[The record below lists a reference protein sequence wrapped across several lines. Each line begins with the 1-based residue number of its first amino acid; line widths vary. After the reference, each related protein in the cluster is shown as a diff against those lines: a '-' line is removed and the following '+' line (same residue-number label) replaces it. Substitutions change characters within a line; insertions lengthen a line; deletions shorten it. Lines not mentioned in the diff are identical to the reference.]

1 MHSATIAKAMLWRA
15 LSSALVCSLISSCA
29 RTPEIGANGV
39 PTYAP
44 RRWWQ
49 PSEYRTSETSVQ
61 HRALVDYQQPG
72 YDYDKYRAD
81 NADCNALAST
91 RPVGDNVA
99 QGAVGGL
106 VLGAVLG
113 GIVGNAGGDTGHG
126 AAYGAALGTVSG
138 AAQGAAEGVSRQTNI
153 VRECMIGRGYRV
165 LD

>member
-1 MHSATIAKAMLWRA
+1 MNCTTPVSWAA
-15 LSSALVCSLISSCA
+15 LSVVACSLLSSCA

-113 GIVGNAGGDTGHG
+113 GIVRQCWRRYGPRTAGAVAVQGAGYAAHG
-126 AAYGAALGTVSG
+126 APPP
-138 AAQGAAEGVSRQTNI
+138 SRD
-153 VRECMIGRGYRV
+153 EYPA
-165 LD
+165 

>member
-1 MHSATIAKAMLWRA
+1 MNSKTTASWAA
-15 LSSALVCSLISSCA
+15 LSVVACSLISSCA

-49 PSEYRTSETSVQ
+49 PSEYRASETSGQ
-61 HRALVDYQQPG
+61 HRTMVDYQQPG

-81 NADCNALAST
+81 NADCNALARQ
-91 RPVGDNVA
+91 RPVGETA
-99 QGAVGGL
+99 GQGAVGGL

-113 GIVGNAGGDTGHG
+113 GIVGNAGGDTRHG

-138 AAQGAAEGVSRQTNI
+138 AAQGAAEGVSRQTRI

>member
-1 MHSATIAKAMLWRA
+1 MHAATIAKGMIWRA
-15 LSSALVCSLISSCA
+15 LASALACSLISSCA

-61 HRALVDYQQPG
+61 HRALADYQQPG

-113 GIVGNAGGDTGHG
+113 GIVRQCWRRYGPRRSLRRGTWHG
-126 AAYGAALGTVSG
+126 KRCGSRRGR
-138 AAQGAAEGVSRQTNI
+138 SRQ
-153 VRECMIGRGYRV
+153 
-165 LD
+165 